1 MKYRRTA
8 GGSVFLAVETRQ
20 AEGRPLDGRARRRPR
35 RTGSTTMSGLAA
47 AMALALSALPA
58 PAIEV
63 EPGECREASQ
73 FIGNAARAR
82 DNGYSREKFVARFD
96 EDIMLLSSMRPETRW
111 FVHGDNETRFLRA
124 AILSV
129 YDAPRPPAAHEGS
142 FLAACL
148 EAAGRAAPG

>member
-1 MKYRRTA
+1 
-8 GGSVFLAVETRQ
+8 
-20 AEGRPLDGRARRRPR
+20 
-35 RTGSTTMSGLAA
+35 MSGLAA
-47 AMALALSALPA
+47 ALVLALAAPPA

-82 DNGYSREKFVARFD
+82 DNGYSRDKFVARFD
-96 EDIMLLSSMRPETRW
+96 EDIMLLAGMRPETRW

-124 AILSV
+124 AILQV
-129 YDAPRPPAAHEGS
+129 YDSPREANAHERI

-148 EAAGRAAPG
+148 DAAGRAAPG

>member
-1 MKYRRTA
+1 MKCRRTA
-8 GGSVFLAVETRQ
+8 GRIVFLAGETRQ
-20 AEGRPLDGRARRRPR
+20 AEGRPLDGRARRTPR
-35 RTGSTTMSGLAA
+35 RTGSTTMSGFAA
-47 AMALALSALPA
+47 ATALALSALPA

-111 FVHGDNETRFLRA
+111 FVHGEPETRFLRA
-124 AILSV
+124 AIAQV
-129 YDAPRPPAAHEGS
+129 YDAPREPATHERG

-148 EAAGRAAPG
+148 DAAGRAAPG